1 MFNDIAD
8 YVRIPGAQKPRFSGN
23 GRRLAFLSNRDGT
36 PQIYLLETDTGD
48 VRQLTQTASVI
59 YDFAFR
65 PAHDQLIYMSDVG
78 GDEQHQ
84 LHLLDLT
91 NGQTTPLVAEIGVIN
106 TMGSWSADGRF
117 LSYASNRRDRRFYD
131 IWLLDPDG
139 GGSHCVLQQDGMNAP
154 GPFSIDQRALLISRP
169 NLDQPGDNDLW
180 LIVLQADGRATA
192 EPRRLTPH
200 RESAQWQAR
209 YLYPSGTV
217 LALSDETHEF
227 TALQRIDGVSGER
240 RYLLSY
246 DWDMEDVTVSADSSR
261 LAVVVNEDG
270 YSRIEAYTLAA
281 DGILGERLSIPEL
294 PAGIVSSPRWRPD
307 NQSVLFAFEGARH
320 TPAIWQAETGT
331 AKPQRTAAAGVC
343 ILAEDVL
350 IEPQLIRYPSFDES
364 QIPAWFYRPQT
375 GSAPWPCLIIVHGGQ
390 EAQSRPALWGRYAAA
405 HYLLS
410 QGIALLVPNVRGS
423 TGYGKTYEHADDREK
438 RPDAVRDLLAAA
450 DWLENNSAID
460 AGRIALLGPSYGGF
474 MVLAAATLAP
484 QRWAAVIDLYGVVN
498 FETLLQ
504 HTGVW
509 RRRHRAREY
518 GDDPQ
523 LLRSLSPIHQ
533 AQCIRAPLLVVQGE
547 RDVRVPPEE
556 SEQIVAA
563 VTANG
568 TQVEYVVYPNEGHGI
583 EQLAHRLDLAQRIV
597 AFCRRHLA

>member
-1 MFNDIAD
+1 M
-8 YVRIPGAQKPRFSGN
+8 
-23 GRRLAFLSNRDGT
+23 
-36 PQIYLLETDTGD
+36 
-48 VRQLTQTASVI
+48 
-59 YDFAFR
+59 
-65 PAHDQLIYMSDVG
+65 
-78 GDEQHQ
+78 
-84 LHLLDLT
+84 
-91 NGQTTPLVAEIGVIN
+91 
-106 TMGSWSADGRF
+106 
-117 LSYASNRRDRRFYD
+117 
-131 IWLLDPDG
+131 
-139 GGSHCVLQQDGMNAP
+139 
-154 GPFSIDQRALLISRP
+154 ALL
-169 NLDQPGDNDLW
+169 L
-180 LIVLQADGRATA
+180 
-192 EPRRLTPH
+192 
-200 RESAQWQAR
+200 
-209 YLYPSGTV
+209 
-217 LALSDETHEF
+217 
-227 TALQRIDGVSGER
+227 
-240 RYLLSY
+240 
-246 DWDMEDVTVSADSSR
+246 
-261 LAVVVNEDG
+261 
-270 YSRIEAYTLAA
+270 
-281 DGILGERLSIPEL
+281 
-294 PAGIVSSPRWRPD
+294 
-307 NQSVLFAFEGARH
+307 
-320 TPAIWQAETGT
+320 
-331 AKPQRTAAAGVC
+331 
-343 ILAEDVL
+343 
-350 IEPQLIRYPSFDES
+350 
-364 QIPAWFYRPQT
+364 
-375 GSAPWPCLIIVHGGQ
+375 
-390 EAQSRPALWGRYAAA
+390 
-405 HYLLS
+405 
-410 QGIALLVPNVRGS
+410 PNVRGT